1 MRYGSLCSGI
11 GGFDAGFDAAGFT
24 AAWQVE
30 IDPKARQVLTRH
42 WPAAKRYTDMRNVG
56 GQNLEPVG
64 IILGGTPCQSFSI
77 SGLRKGLSDER
88 GNLTFEFCRICD
100 ELQPRIIVWENVP
113 GVLSSTDNAFGAFLA
128 GLVGAD
134 APLVPPESAGGR
146 WTNAGVVS
154 GPRRAA
160 AWCIKDAQFFGT
172 PQRRRRVFVVASP
185 DPQLPAQILFE
196 SNRVCGDHSAGNEAR
211 EGFAAA
217 FGGGSETGRGPGDGD
232 DGGRD
237 GSEIGGE
244 RGCLTPWD
252 MERFRVHSAAGV
264 VPPLLANTNGGGQ
277 GVHTVA
283 IEQGQLPE
291 DATPIFKRRGG
302 FGRSE
307 TVIRRLTPTECER
320 LQGFP
325 DQHTQW
331 GIEEPPCALTGS
343 EWTQWAAAHI
353 LQMSDSTRYKQCGN
367 AVNVAVSTWLGWRV
381 QMTQEELDVK
391 RTRLQSLA
399 EDAAKEAA
407 EL

>member
-1 MRYGSLCSGI
+1 M
-11 GGFDAGFDAAGFT
+11 
-24 AAWQVE
+24 
-30 IDPKARQVLTRH
+30 
-42 WPAAKRYTDMRNVG
+42 
-56 GQNLEPVG
+56 
-64 IILGGTPCQSFSI
+64 
-77 SGLRKGLSDER
+77 
-88 GNLTFEFCRICD
+88 
-100 ELQPRIIVWENVP
+100 
-113 GVLSSTDNAFGAFLA
+113 
-128 GLVGAD
+128 
-134 APLVPPESAGGR
+134 
-146 WTNAGVVS
+146 
-154 GPRRAA
+154 
-160 AWCIKDAQFFGT
+160 
-172 PQRRRRVFVVASP
+172 
-185 DPQLPAQILFE
+185 
-196 SNRVCGDHSAGNEAR
+196 
-211 EGFAAA
+211 
-217 FGGGSETGRGPGDGD
+217 
-232 DGGRD
+232 
-237 GSEIGGE
+237 
-244 RGCLTPWD
+244 
-252 MERFRVHSAAGV
+252 
-264 VPPLLANTNGGGQ
+264 
-277 GVHTVA
+277 HTVA

-291 DATPIFKRRGG
+291 DATSIFKRRGG